1 MQSQSP
7 FATPPRPVVDFIRR
21 ANPRQAAT
29 IAIILGILGVWAL
42 FDLHQLGLTSH
53 TLILLAV
60 LVPIELAVSLLISA
74 KLVGDAEAVHDR
86 VMADDTQQSAGW
98 RFADDDAAGYSEEEF
113 ARIADQEL
121 DALPAWIQAK
131 IQDANVAIGIED
143 EREGQPHVLGIYQ
156 RSSGQSQITL
166 YRLPIMRA
174 AGGPNRLRRQ
184 IHDTLLHEL
193 GHLFGMSEAD
203 LDRYSIG
210 NNPLPNATPV
220 RPPGAE

>member
-1 MQSQSP
+1 MQSRSP
-7 FATPPRPVVDFIRR
+7 FVTPRRPVIDFIRR

-29 IAIILGILGVWAL
+29 IAIILAILGGWAL
-42 FDLHQLGLTSH
+42 FDLHQLGASRH
-53 TLILLAV
+53 TLILLAI
-60 LVPIELAVSLLISA
+60 LVPVELAASLLLSA
-74 KLVGDAEAVHDR
+74 KLVSDAAEVHDR
-86 VMADDTQQSAGW
+86 IASEERQSRDW
-98 RFADDDAAGYSEEEF
+98 RLEDDAPFDCSEEEF

-121 DALPAWIQAK
+121 DALPPWLTAR
-131 IQDANVAIGIED
+131 IQDANVAIGIEN
-143 EREGQPHVLGIYQ
+143 ERDGQPQVLGIYQ

-166 YRLPIMRA
+166 YRLPIMRV

-210 NNPLPNATPV
+210 NNPLPDATPV